1 MKTINPMHSPFN
13 INLKETNDTMKKI
26 SVGIYNSA
34 AINGIGILKLNI
46 MIVQGGIN
54 EMFNIIIIVI
64 NMEMDVNDGVNMYFN
79 VFLE

>member
-1 MKTINPMHSPFN
+1 MHSPFN

-46 MIVQGGIN
+46 MTA
-54 EMFNIIIIVI
+54 
-64 NMEMDVNDGVNMYFN
+64 
-79 VFLE
+79 